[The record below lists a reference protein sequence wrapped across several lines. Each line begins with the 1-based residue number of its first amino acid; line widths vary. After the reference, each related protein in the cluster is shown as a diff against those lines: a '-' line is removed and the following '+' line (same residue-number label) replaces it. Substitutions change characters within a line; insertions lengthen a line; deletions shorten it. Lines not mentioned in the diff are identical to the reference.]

1 MSGVKHLD
9 SLRVCCWNIWF
20 SDVQLDAR
28 MAMITHELQA
38 ARADVVV
45 LHEVRDRNRC
55 AAH

>member
-1 MSGVKHLD
+1 MSGGKHLD